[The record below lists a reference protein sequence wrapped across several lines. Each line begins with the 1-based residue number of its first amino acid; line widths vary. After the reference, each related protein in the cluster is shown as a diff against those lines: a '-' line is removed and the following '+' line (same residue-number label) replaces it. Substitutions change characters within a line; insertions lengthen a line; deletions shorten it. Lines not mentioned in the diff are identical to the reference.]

1 MSHTVM
7 ATPVAERQIRGLRG
21 QRRRAYEQF
30 EQTLAATGCA
40 ALGYRLTGEDP
51 LPQLCVKH
59 LRGADRVVVAFVTR
73 TAWVLLVGPHAGG
86 DQAADVYTTLYEMAG
101 IARPE
106 QPRTKP
112 PCCSPAD
119 ASAPQLDE
127 AVIDEFVQ
135 RARAL
140 RR

>member
-1 MSHTVM
+1 M

-21 QRRRAYEQF
+21 PRRRAYEQF
-30 EQTLAATGCA
+30 EQALAATGCA

-59 LRGADRVVVAFVTR
+59 LRGADRVVVAFDRRV
-73 TAWVLLVGPHAGG
+73 AWVLLIGPHAAG
-86 DQAADVYTTLYEMAG
+86 DQAADVYTTLYELAG
-101 IARPE
+101 ITRPE

-119 ASAPQLDE
+119 GSAPQLE
-127 AVIDEFVQ
+127 ETVIDELLQ
-135 RARAL
+135 RARGL